1 MGEVAHNTRV
11 GEVARPRQGLYSG
24 HRLEPRM
31 PRTPVEANMAV
42 VSSMHLH
49 TGWLPYIAVYELSQ
63 IKPTPQEF
71 LMIVIKK
78 AAAMRNT

>member
-1 MGEVAHNTRV
+1 
-11 GEVARPRQGLYSG
+11 
-24 HRLEPRM
+24 M
-31 PRTPVEANMAV
+31 PRTPVEAYMAV